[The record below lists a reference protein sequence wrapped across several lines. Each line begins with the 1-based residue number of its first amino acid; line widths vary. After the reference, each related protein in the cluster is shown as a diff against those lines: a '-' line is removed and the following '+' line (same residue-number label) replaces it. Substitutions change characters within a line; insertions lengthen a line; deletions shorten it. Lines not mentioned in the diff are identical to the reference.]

1 MRTAARGGAAG
12 SAGARRER
20 LAQAAAARWG
30 GHAAGSSG
38 RRGASD
44 ARDAAGSVK
53 RAARRRAAVG
63 RRAAGR
69 PPAATGSGV
78 EFEEEARKR
87 HFRRVGCG
95 AGAGDAAGAGGE
107 LELKQAASGPSG
119 GDAGPAPVAG
129 AAGAEPPGAPERPPA
144 AGLGGERGAAPA
156 PAPAPAKKTTVKFKI
171 VRVFSGLV
179 AGGIGAFVTFTGGL
193 VFSAFVCVMAAQI
206 TREYSRMISSLGPKP
221 SGDVTPVPMAVT
233 NVLPLLN
240 VGMVLTE
247 VLRWTPLDCSFIVSS
262 FIVLTLLLTQRE
274 APALLEHAAFGVFG
288 IFYCGFLPTFWLKL
302 RNLAALA
309 PPSAL
314 TDAWPVRWARAPPRG
329 VCPAPPAPPATEHRS
344 RAAAG
349 CPRRVR
355 ARLRR
360 PRGHRLHG
368 LLHRRGGRRGVLRG
382 EEHGA
387 HAADARQPEE
397 DRGGRRVRPA
407 RELGDGVRPALPPQV
422 AEPQRRL

>member
-1 MRTAARGGAAG
+1 MWTAARGGAAG
-12 SAGARRER
+12 NAGARRER
-20 LAQAAAARWG
+20 LV
-30 GHAAGSSG
+30 HAAGSSG

-44 ARDAAGSVK
+44 ARDAAGSAR
-53 RAARRRAAVG
+53 RAARRRAAGG

-78 EFEEEARKR
+78 AFEEARKR
-87 HFRRVGCG
+87 HCRRVGCG
-95 AGAGDAAGAGGE
+95 AGAGEAAGAGGE
-107 LELKQAASGPSG
+107 LELKQAASGPSD
-119 GDAGPAPVAG
+119 GDAGPAPVAD
-129 AAGAEPPGAPERPPA
+129 ASGAEPPGAPERPPA
-144 AGLGGERGAAPA
+144 AGLGRERDAAQ
-156 PAPAPAKKTTVKFKI
+156 AKKTTVKFKI

-206 TREYSRMISSLGPKP
+206 TREYSRMISGLGPRLP

-233 NVLPLLN
+233 NALPLLN

-274 APALLEHAAFGVFG
+274 APALLEHAASSVFG

-314 TDAWPVRWARAPPRG
+314 TDAWPVRWARAPPPPRARC
-329 VCPAPPAPPATEHRS
+329 VLPPVPPADSTS
-344 RAAAG
+344 FT
-349 CPRRVR
+349 C
-355 ARLRR
+355 
-360 PRGHRLHG
+360 
-368 LLHRRGGRRGVLRG
+368 GRRLSSAGPRTSPS
-382 EEHGA
+382 A
-387 HAADARQPEE
+387 S
-397 DRGGRRVRPA
+397 
-407 RELGDGVRPALPPQV
+407 
-422 AEPQRRL
+422 